1 MAWFGDACCVGS
13 SLHDQMRRRREHDG
27 EKDTICP
34 YRSMRGGNVHDAQ
47 HGPSS
52 RRNAI
57 MTEAQLLVV
66 DDEVGMVTLLRNYL
80 VREGYDVT
88 TAPSAEVALQ
98 ILEAHDI
105 DVVLTDM
112 RMPGMGGMELVRE
125 IHASRPETQV
135 ILMTAF
141 GSIDV
146 AVEAVKAGA
155 YHFVAK
161 PVKLPEVGAL
171 VHKALADRALRLE
184 NQRLRQAVEERY
196 QFGELLGKS
205 AVMQRLFGLLE
216 RLAATSSTVLIQGES
231 GTGKELVARALHYH
245 GTRRRHPF
253 VPVNCAAM
261 PEGLLESEL
270 FGHTRGAF
278 TGADL
283 ARRGL
288 FLEATHGTLFLDE
301 IGEMPLGMQ
310 AKLLRVL
317 EQRQIRPVG
326 SDREVAIDV
335 RVIAATNRDLAQEVR
350 QGTFRED
357 LYYRLNGMVVQVPPL
372 REHRDDIALLVEAF
386 LQRHTAANHLAPR
399 HVTPHALRCLEHY
412 DWPGNVRELAH
423 VLERAVTFSP
433 RAEIDVDDLGLDS
446 ASPSARRAPHTMG
459 VEAHEGTHPAD
470 THLNLDDLTRHAVTV
485 ALQKS
490 HGHKGQAATLL
501 GVHPRTLT
509 RMLRRYGLPEA

>member
-1 MAWFGDACCVGS
+1 M
-13 SLHDQMRRRREHDG
+13 
-27 EKDTICP
+27 
-34 YRSMRGGNVHDAQ
+34 SMVSRQDAQ
-47 HGPSS
+47 DSPES
-52 RRNAI
+52 RRDISMA
-57 MTEAQLLVV
+57 EAQILVV

-80 VREGYDVT
+80 TREGYAVT

-98 ILEAHDI
+98 MLEEHDI
-105 DVVLTDM
+105 AVVLTDL

-155 YHFVAK
+155 YHFVTK

-171 VHKALADRALRLE
+171 VHKALTERALRLE
-184 NQRLRQAVEERY
+184 NQHLRQAVEERY
-196 QFGELLGKS
+196 TFGQLLGKS
-205 AVMQRLFGLLE
+205 AVMQRLFRLLE
-216 RLAATSSTVLIQGES
+216 RLAASQSTVLIQGES
-231 GTGKELVARALHYH
+231 GTGKELVARALHYN
-245 GTRRRHPF
+245 GARRRHPF

-278 TGADL
+278 TGADM

-288 FLEATHGTLFLDE
+288 FLEAAHGTIFLDE

-326 SDREVAIDV
+326 SDREVEVDV
-335 RVIAATNRDLAQEVR
+335 RVLAATNQDLASAVQ

-357 LYYRLNGMVVQVPPL
+357 LYYRLRVMPVHVPPL
-372 REHRDDIALLVEAF
+372 REHREDIPLLAETFV
-386 LQRHTAANHLAPR
+386 QRHAAANKLEPR
-399 HVTPHALRCLEHY
+399 RFTREALRCLEQY
-412 DWPGNVRELAH
+412 DWPGNVRQLSH
-423 VLERAVTFSP
+423 VIERAVTLSNG
-433 RAEIDVDDLGLDS
+433 EWIDVADLGL
-446 ASPSARRAPHTMG
+446 
-459 VEAHEGTHPAD
+459 EE
-470 THLNLDDLTRHAVTV
+470 
-485 ALQKS
+485 
-490 HGHKGQAATLL
+490 
-501 GVHPRTLT
+501 
-509 RMLRRYGLPEA
+509 LPQPT

>member
-1 MAWFGDACCVGS
+1 MVSAQNAQD
-13 SLHDQMRRRREHDG
+13 DRE
-27 EKDTICP
+27 
-34 YRSMRGGNVHDAQ
+34 
-47 HGPSS
+47 S
-52 RRNAI
+52 RRDNT
-57 MTEAQLLVV
+57 MTEAQILVV

-80 VREGYDVT
+80 TREGYAVT

-98 ILEAHDI
+98 VLEEHDI
-105 DVVLTDM
+105 DVVLTDL

-125 IHASRPETQV
+125 IHASRPDTQV

-141 GSIDV
+141 GSIDM
-146 AVEAVKAGA
+146 AVEAMKAGA
-155 YHFVAK
+155 YHFVTK

-171 VHKALADRALRLE
+171 MHKALTERALRLE
-184 NQRLRQAVEERY
+184 NRHLRQAVEERY
-196 QFGELLGKS
+196 RFGDLLGKS

-216 RLAATSSTVLIQGES
+216 RLAATNSTVLIQGES

-245 GTRRRHPF
+245 GARRRHPF

-278 TGADL
+278 TGADI

-288 FLEATHGTLFLDE
+288 FLEAARGTIFLDE

-310 AKLLRVL
+310 TKLLRVL

-335 RVIAATNRDLAQEVR
+335 RVIAATNRDLRNAVR

-357 LYYRLNGMVVQVPPL
+357 LYYRLNVMVVHIPPL
-372 REHRDDIALLVEAF
+372 REHREDIALLAETF
-386 LQRHTAANHLAPR
+386 LQRYATANHLEPR
-399 HVTPHALRCLEHY
+399 HLTPQALGCLEQY
-412 DWPGNVRELAH
+412 AWPGNVRELSH
-423 VLERAVTFSP
+423 VIERAVTLSTSA
-433 RAEIDVDDLGLDS
+433 RINVEDLGLDS
-446 ASPSARRAPHTMG
+446 APPAS
-459 VEAHEGTHPAD
+459 HPGCAAAQEVSIPTD
-470 THLNLDDLTRHAVTV
+470 TLLNLDDLTRHVVTV
-485 ALQKS
+485 ALQKT
-490 HGHKGQAATLL
+490 HGHKGRAATLL

-509 RMLRRYGLPEA
+509 RMLRRYGLPEE